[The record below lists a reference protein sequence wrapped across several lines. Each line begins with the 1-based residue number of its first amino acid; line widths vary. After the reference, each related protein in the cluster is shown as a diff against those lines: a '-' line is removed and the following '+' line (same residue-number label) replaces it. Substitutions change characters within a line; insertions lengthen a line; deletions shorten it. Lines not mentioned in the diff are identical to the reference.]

1 MTQDLT
7 KTHLNWRQLPLI
19 IVTGLIIGALFGQIG
34 AALAQYEYG
43 KLENLKLHKAAKR
56 AG

>member
-1 MTQDLT
+1 MIQDPT
-7 KTHLNWRQLPLI
+7 KTHLDWRQLPLI
-19 IVTGLIIGALFGQIG
+19 IITGLIIGALFGQVG
-34 AALAQYEYG
+34 AALAQYEHS